1 VCVFVCL
8 CVCVCMCVCVW
19 GGGGGGGGGAPS
31 ACLAAEE
38 LHPLCAQASRAPELG
53 PPPQIVSN
61 FKPVDTSHLSAAF
74 NGLPTTFGFTLMKK
88 PVDVILRFQVRL
100 PTPRAREM
108 LRAPCPEAAQLAASA
123 SAGEPTGAP
132 RPSPY

>member
-1 VCVFVCL
+1 
-8 CVCVCMCVCVW
+8 
-19 GGGGGGGGGAPS
+19 
-31 ACLAAEE
+31 
-38 LHPLCAQASRAPELG
+38 
-53 PPPQIVSN
+53 
-61 FKPVDTSHLSAAF
+61 
-74 NGLPTTFGFTLMKK
+74 MKK

-123 SAGEPTGAP
+123 SAGEPTGAL